1 MVRCDGKINRG
12 LNHYDSYSLS
22 PTFLPVTIKVGLFL
36 LLKLCYSK
44 PELCRDKACKQRT
57 EQLVKY
63 RLHSFLSLF
72 WVICKNHSTTTNE
85 ECH

>member
-12 LNHYDSYSLS
+12 LNHYDSYSLTNIS
-22 PTFLPVTIKVGLFL
+22 ASNYQSRFIL

-57 EQLVKY
+57 EQLVEIQTPFILK
-63 RLHSFLSLF
+63 SLLGDMQ
-72 WVICKNHSTTTNE
+72 KSLNNNK
-85 ECH
+85 